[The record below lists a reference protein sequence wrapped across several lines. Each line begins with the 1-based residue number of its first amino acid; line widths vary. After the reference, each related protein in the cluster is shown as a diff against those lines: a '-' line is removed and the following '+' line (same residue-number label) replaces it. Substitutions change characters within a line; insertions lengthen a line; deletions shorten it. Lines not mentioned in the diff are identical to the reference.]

1 MQVSLLL
8 DVEKIEFWMR
18 IQEDEFMIFGVVLN
32 YLLNKFLVGE
42 DLVVNLI
49 VSEIWYTHRRLDRD
63 RGLFFFFFYKP
74 CMQLEP
80 HLGQLE
86 GEEKTTIKVYV
97 VEALIFFFT
106 ITDDHYN
113 KMYF

>member
-1 MQVSLLL
+1 
-8 DVEKIEFWMR
+8 
-18 IQEDEFMIFGVVLN
+18 
-32 YLLNKFLVGE
+32 
-42 DLVVNLI
+42 
-49 VSEIWYTHRRLDRD
+49 
-63 RGLFFFFFYKP
+63 
-74 CMQLEP
+74 MQLEP
-80 HLGQLE
+80 HFGQLE